1 MSIKAKV
8 KQTNQLRGKAAQQNQ
23 IVAQTLKI
31 NTGGISLGDLADIDV
46 AGKADGAV
54 LIYNATSE
62 KFELKTDVENENITI
77 TAGLY

>member
-1 MSIKAKV
+1 MSTIKAKLT
-8 KQTNQLRGKAAQQNQ
+8 QTNQIRATVSGQENL
-23 IVAQTLKI
+23 VVQTLKI
-31 NTGGISLGDLADIDV
+31 GGIALSDISDID
-46 AGKADGAV
+46 ATGKADGAL

>member
-1 MSIKAKV
+1 MTIKAKIT
-8 KQTNQLRGKAAQQNQ
+8 QTNNIKASVKHQNE
-23 IVAQTLKI
+23 IVAETLKV
-31 NTGGISLGDLADIDV
+31 GGIALADISDID
-46 AGKADGAV
+46 ATGKVDGAL